1 METVIKSFTGIFF
14 LVVLTCLGVSIIGSS
29 IRSTK
34 ASEALLSYVSRIEN
48 SNYADDVID
57 SCRSDAQKQFGEEGQ
72 EALEVVSMAQEG
84 HSYPSYGRATLNYT
98 YRIPLI
104 GYDTKHSISSVM
116 G

>member
-48 SNYADDVID
+48 SNYSREVIE
-57 SCRSDAQKQFGEEGQ
+57 SCQSDAKEQFGENGQ
-72 EALEVVSMAQEG
+72 EALEVVSVPQKG

-104 GYDTKHSISSVM
+104 GYDSKHHISSVM